1 MTNPLAQVDRGE
13 RAMRISFI
21 VGVVGIVAWAIG
33 LGADPRLAF
42 GTYLVAYVTG
52 VSLALGAL
60 LLVMIGHVTNAT
72 WFVVLRRIAENVA
85 ATFPIFILLF
95 LPLLLG
101 LGVLYPWAGSM
112 GALPADL
119 QASILAKR
127 AYLNVPFFIVRA
139 AIYFFIWTAF
149 SLWLRHASIR
159 QDTDPSNGPWRLQRR
174 ISAGGLPAVGL
185 ALTFASFDWM
195 MSLSPAW
202 WSSIYGV
209 YYFSGAMVG
218 AIALLAV
225 LAYGC
230 QRSGLLSYLTTPE
243 HYGALGKLLLTFVIF
258 WAYIAFAQY
267 LIIWIADIPAEA
279 SWYLVRTRG
288 GWAALGLVVLIGQF
302 VIPFLLLLFRS
313 LKRRPLFMAVLGAW
327 LLAMHYLDMYWLVMP
342 SLFPDGAPVNWV
354 TFAAIVGVGGLGVA
368 FGVWALRGHAIVPR
382 GDPELA
388 ASLEYG
394 KTWAVEE

>member
-1 MTNPLAQVDRGE
+1 MTGPLVQVDRGE
-13 RAMRISFI
+13 RVMRIAFV

-33 LGADPRLAF
+33 LGTSPRMAY
-42 GTYLVAYVTG
+42 GAYLVAYATG
-52 VSLALGAL
+52 VSLALGTL

-72 WFVVLRRIAENVA
+72 WFVVFRRITENAA

-95 LPLLLG
+95 LPVLLG
-101 LGVLYPWAGSM
+101 LGVLYPWAGPLS
-112 GALPADL
+112 ALSADV
-119 QASILAKR
+119 QTKILAKR

-139 AIYFFIWTAF
+139 FLYFFIWTVF

-159 QDTDPSNGPWRLQRR
+159 QDADPSMAPWRLQRR

-185 ALTFASFDWM
+185 ALTFASFDWL
-195 MSLSPAW
+195 MSLSPTW

-209 YYFSGAMVG
+209 YFFSGAMVA
-218 AIALLAV
+218 AIALVAV
-225 LAYGC
+225 LAYSC
-230 QRSGLLSYLTTPE
+230 QRVGLLTYLAAPE

-279 SWYLVRTRG
+279 SWYLVRTSG
-288 GWAALGLVVLIGQF
+288 GWAALGIVVLVGQF
-302 VIPFLLLLFRS
+302 AIPFLLLLFHW
-313 LKRRPLFMAVLGAW
+313 LKRRPMFMAVLGVW
-327 LLAMHYLDMYWLVMP
+327 LLVMHYLDIYWLVMP
-342 SLFPDGAPVNWV
+342 SLFPNGAPVSWP
-354 TFAAIVGVGGLGVA
+354 TIAAIFGVGGLGLA
-368 FGVWALRGHAIVPR
+368 FGIWQMRGHAIVPR

-388 ASLEYG
+388 ASIEYG